1 MSGFLLAFAWIF
13 MWCAKAI
20 RNRHEDEKL
29 MPNGALD
36 GAMESAGPSAWLEE
50 DWGSTSAAACG
61 HVTNATNLEG
71 LQLHCEKYLKKIR
84 ELFQV
89 PRPEEILEMNH
100 INLSTAEEGTG
111 QSGAKML
118 FSNDKKFIIKTMS
131 ARDLG
136 AFLNVV
142 EKYTAYMTMHASES
156 AMMRYY
162 AILEDDRGG
171 FWLIANNWLP
181 VKFPVLFDLK
191 GSMVG
196 RTNGI
201 TESDQKDKDWLKQNL
216 ALVLPPGER
225 AVALQSLKKDSLW
238 LARAKLIDYSLIAG
252 LLYYQLDACDGP
264 SQAWCIAPVCHP
276 KGGCG
281 EAAYTLGEYFNQI
294 KDFYCEETSVKE
306 KQFGH
311 TCVGGITSS
320 LKVYFQCFG
329 IIDLLKPF
337 DMKSRAEYTV
347 KAGWGR
353 QISAQPAN
361 SYARRF
367 DQFMVEK
374 VFRKSWSDSTAPL
387 VFTDQTCLD
396 WGSIDM
402 WGD

>member
-50 DWGSTSAAACG
+50 DW
-61 HVTNATNLEG
+61 NLG
-71 LQLHCEKYLKKIR
+71 I
-84 ELFQV
+84 
-89 PRPEEILEMNH
+89 
-100 INLSTAEEGTG
+100 S
-111 QSGAKML
+111 
-118 FSNDKKFIIKTMS
+118 
-131 ARDLG
+131 
-136 AFLNVV
+136 
-142 EKYTAYMTMHASES
+142 YTAYMTMHASES

-191 GSMVG
+191 GSM
-196 RTNGI
+196 
-201 TESDQKDKDWLKQNL
+201 
-216 ALVLPPGER
+216 
-225 AVALQSLKKDSLW
+225 
-238 LARAKLIDYSLIAG
+238 LIDYSLIAG